1 MLKEI
6 AIADAYGAGFEF
18 SSEEKINQ
26 YNDLSKY
33 QSHDL
38 YGFIGKYTDDTQMS
52 IAIAQLILKKST
64 WTQADIAQAFID
76 CFQRDPRKGYSKGFY
91 ALLTKVK
98 NAEELIEVIHPNSE
112 RNGAAMRAVPL
123 GVIKSVEA
131 LVYAATEQAKVT
143 HNSAV
148 GIKSSCA
155 VALSAH
161 FGLYKKG
168 TLSELKSFL
177 ISHGYGD
184 WNYSWTGSV
193 DMNAHNTVSAAFSCL
208 FATQDLKSLLTA
220 CVSLGGDT
228 DGVSAIAV
236 GIASCFEQYNLNLPE
251 NLSQDLDEPEYGL
264 NYLAELDNELMIM
277 AGIL

>member
-18 SSEEKINQ
+18 STEEKIKQ

-33 QSHDL
+33 QPHDL
-38 YGFIGKYTDDTQMS
+38 YGFIGRYTDDTQMS
-52 IAIAQLILKKST
+52 IAIAQLLLSNST
-64 WTQADIAQAFID
+64 WTQTQIAQAFID

-91 ALLTKVK
+91 TLLSNVK
-98 NAEELIEVIHPNSE
+98 NAEELIEVIRPNSE

-123 GVIKSVEA
+123 GVIKDLEA
-131 LVYAATEQAKVT
+131 LIYAATQQAKVT
-143 HNSAV
+143 HNSEV
-148 GIKSSCA
+148 GINSSCA
-155 VALSAH
+155 VALAAH

-168 TLSELKSFL
+168 TLTELKSFL
-177 ISHGYGD
+177 IDQGYGD

-208 FATQDLKSLLTA
+208 FSSQDLKNLLKK

-228 DGVSAIAV
+228 DSVSAIAV
-236 GIASCFEQYNLNLPE
+236 GLASCYEQYNLNLPA
-251 NLSQDLDEPEYGL
+251 NLIQDLDEPKYGL
-264 NYLAELDNELMIM
+264 HYLTELDKKLILMV
-277 AGIL
+277 G